1 MMKRFFLLGDRQ
13 LVVRADAFNAFNQD
27 SYGLPN
33 SNMSSASFGLNS
45 NNWGRRIVTLSAKF
59 IW

>member
-1 MMKRFFLLGDRQ
+1 MKRFFLLGDRQ

-27 SYGLPN
+27 SYGIPVT
-33 SNMSSASFGLNS
+33 SMSSASFGTNS

-59 IW
+59 VW